1 MKHSTILDFFETTL
15 GRGLGS
21 MLTRCFTK
29 QHVDTSAIPANDKK
43 SVGEMMQTRLV
54 QRRNAGASRLHLFPN
69 PLDFG
74 FVVLGIHLNVSLCVK
89 HWNNNFVVL
98 TCLV

>member
-1 MKHSTILDFFETTL
+1 
-15 GRGLGS
+15 
-21 MLTRCFTK
+21 
-29 QHVDTSAIPANDKK
+29 
-43 SVGEMMQTRLV
+43 MMQTRLV

-98 TCLV
+98 ACLVHCHFESLCKLRSLGNLKNKRYVLLPKRKGFGVLEGLGVWEV